1 MGYKFFENK
10 DCEYYPCHKA
20 ERINCLFCFCPLYS
34 TDCGGNCKWIYDR
47 KGNLIKDCSDCIIP
61 HTDGGYEYVT
71 GRLAGKGDKKMEE
84 HMSLEQVMELD
95 KKYYMNTFGG
105 RIPLCF
111 TEGNGI
117 ELTATDGSV
126 YKDFFAGIAVCSLG
140 YNHERL
146 TRELT
151 EQVKQLIHTSS
162 VYYVE
167 NQARLAEMLVK
178 HSCGDRVFFCST
190 GAEANEGAIKLAKKY
205 QVEKGNKNKI
215 EFVTLKNSFH
225 GRTLATVAATGQPKY
240 QAPYQPLIE
249 KFVHI
254 DRDDISA
261 LENAVNENTA
271 GIMIELIQGES
282 GVNPVSR
289 EFAEKAAELCGKNDI
304 ALIVDEVQTGI
315 GRTGK
320 LFAYELYDLEPDIVT
335 MAKGLGGGVP
345 IGAFCANEKF
355 ASAFKPGDHG
365 TTFGGNP
372 LSTRAG
378 LVVLDELIHGGVL
391 ENVGETGS
399 YLFDKLRQLADA
411 NSKIAD
417 VRGCGLMCGVEF
429 SEPIAKEIGEKLR
442 ENKVLVGVVG
452 DRVLRIVP
460 PLIVT
465 KPDIDYLINALK
477 EAI

>member
-1 MGYKFFENK
+1 
-10 DCEYYPCHKA
+10 
-20 ERINCLFCFCPLYS
+20 
-34 TDCGGNCKWIYDR
+34 
-47 KGNLIKDCSDCIIP
+47 
-61 HTDGGYEYVT
+61 
-71 GRLAGKGDKKMEE
+71 MEE
-84 HMSLEQVMELD
+84 HMSLEQVIDLD
-95 KKYYMNTFGG
+95 KKYYMNTFGD

-117 ELTATDGSV
+117 ELTSTDGDV

-254 DRDDISA
+254 DRDDISG

-289 EFAEKAAELCGKNDI
+289 EFAEKAAELCRKNDI

-320 LFAYELYDLEPDIVT
+320 LFAYELYDLKPDIVT

-345 IGAFCANEKF
+345 IGAFCASEKF

-391 ENVGETGS
+391 ENIGETGS

-411 NSKIAD
+411 NSKIAN
-417 VRGCGLMCGVEF
+417 VRGRGLMCGLEF

-442 ENKVLVGVVG
+442 DNKVLVGVVG

-465 KPDIDYLINALK
+465 KSDIDYLINALK

>member
-10 DCEYYPCHKA
+10 ECEYYPCHKA

-34 TDCGGNCKWIYDR
+34 TDCGGNCKWIYGRDG
-47 KGNLIKDCSDCIIP
+47 KLIKDCSNCIIP

-117 ELTATDGSV
+117 ELTATDGNV

-254 DRDDISA
+254 NRDDISA

-289 EFAEKAAELCGKNDI
+289 EFAKKAAELCRKNNI

-399 YLFDKLRQLADA
+399 YLFEELRQLADA
-411 NSKIAD
+411 NPKIAD

-465 KPDIDYLINALK
+465 KTDIDYLINALK

>member
-1 MGYKFFENK
+1 MGYNFFENK

-47 KGNLIKDCSDCIIP
+47 NGKLIKDCSNCIIP

-84 HMSLEQVMELD
+84 HMNLEQVIDLD
-95 KKYYMNTFGG
+95 KKYYMNTFGD

-117 ELTATDGSV
+117 ELTSTDGDV

-178 HSCGDRVFFCST
+178 HSWGDRVFFCST

-254 DRDDISA
+254 DRDDISG

-289 EFAEKAAELCGKNDI
+289 EFAEKAAELCRKNDI

-320 LFAYELYDLEPDIVT
+320 LFAYELYDLKPDIVT

-391 ENVGETGS
+391 DNVGETAS
-399 YLFDKLRQLADA
+399 YLFHK
-411 NSKIAD
+411 
-417 VRGCGLMCGVEF
+417 
-429 SEPIAKEIGEKLR
+429 
-442 ENKVLVGVVG
+442 
-452 DRVLRIVP
+452 
-460 PLIVT
+460 
-465 KPDIDYLINALK
+465 
-477 EAI
+477 